1 MMLIPG
7 MIALPPPIHNLGHL
21 KHRKGVS
28 NWASHTSLDHA
39 LHTDQRKRRTGMLER
54 RGLRHEQDNFWK
66 VRVGVSNS
74 LNYSQQKGKQKRS
87 FPYCFNAPLSSIIKL
102 CCNKI
107 QEIPSL
113 RKWMISELAFPILFS
128 PSAHMS
134 SIPRQGAHQRGISWY

>member
-1 MMLIPG
+1 
-7 MIALPPPIHNLGHL
+7 
-21 KHRKGVS
+21 
-28 NWASHTSLDHA
+28 
-39 LHTDQRKRRTGMLER
+39 MLER
-54 RGLRHEQDNFWK
+54 RGLRHDQDSFWK
-66 VRVGVSNS
+66 VRVGVSMS

-113 RKWMISELAFPILFS
+113 RKWMISELAFPTLFP

-134 SIPRQGAHQRGISWY
+134 LIPRQGAHQEGLHGTERSVDSGARLPDSTNKNPAYLVKLEFRMNKE